1 MKIIFKKVVHNFYSF
16 FLIFYALVMTY
27 HAYSLNI
34 NFFILFLL
42 ALGFLL
48 AIFAHAKKNY
58 ITIFLLLLHMSIEWF
73 EWSQVGIFNNLQE
86 GLFNVSHVIMD
97 FIFLSHELQAH
108 IKRKK
113 NLVFAIVIFL
123 LILISVLGH
132 YVFLKSDLVL
142 ETIEPFVIGGIL
154 GCVLSHLFYH
164 LKIGKKD
171 KCCS

>member
-1 MKIIFKKVVHNFYSF
+1 MKVIFNKIIHNFYSF
-16 FLIFYALVMTY
+16 FLIFYTLVMLY
-27 HAYSLNI
+27 HAFSLNI
-34 NFFILFLL
+34 NFLIILLLVFGFI
-42 ALGFLL
+42 L